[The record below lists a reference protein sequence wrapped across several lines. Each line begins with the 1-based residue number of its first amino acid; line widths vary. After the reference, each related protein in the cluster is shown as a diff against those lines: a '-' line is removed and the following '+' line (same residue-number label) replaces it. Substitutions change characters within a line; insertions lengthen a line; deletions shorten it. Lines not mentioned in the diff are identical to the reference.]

1 MRKMMQVLEFGLFT
15 LFWIVGMVRGQPAD
29 AIAKAKEYIDQDVK
43 RHRWEL
49 NVNAG
54 NLFKL
59 GYSGA
64 YQYPYLVKWNSRRIK
79 GNRGHAWRIALSP
92 QLGSHDTLPTGDTL
106 PQGSRV
112 FNDYNFKPFF
122 AIGHEW
128 QRMHGR
134 TMLFGGI
141 DFAGVLNWSKGTA
154 FDAPSP
160 WEGGASGRSVV
171 HYRRH
176 ITWLASFLGAKI
188 YLNHRI
194 SVSVESHIQFSRG
207 IESYRS
213 LFDNE
218 LIARSKSD
226 WKLIDPVPC
235 YFIGLSYNL

>member
-1 MRKMMQVLEFGLFT
+1 MQTLGRGAFT
-15 LFWIVGMVRGQPAD
+15 LFWAVGMARGQPLD
-29 AIAKAKEYIDQDVK
+29 TVTKVKEYIDDDVK

-49 NVNAG
+49 NINVG
-54 NLFKL
+54 NLLRL
-59 GYSGA
+59 GHSGT
-64 YQYPYLVKWNSRRIK
+64 YQYPYLVKLNSMRTK
-79 GNRGHAWRIALSP
+79 GNRGRAWRIALSP
-92 QLGSHDTLPTGDTL
+92 QLGSHDAQPTGDTL
-106 PQGSRV
+106 PQGSRL

-128 QRMHGR
+128 QRIYGR

-154 FDAPSP
+154 YDAPSP
-160 WEGGASGRSVV
+160 WVGGGSGTEVV

-176 ITWLASFLGAKI
+176 IIWLAPFLGAKV

-213 LFDNE
+213 SFDNE
-218 LIARSKSD
+218 FIAKSKFT
-226 WKLIDPVPC
+226 WKLIEPLPC